1 MLDDTLGRRDFIA
14 VSCTAIASAWLAA
27 DPNELRASLAHA
39 ARALAPA
46 PASSWEF
53 LTPDQAADVDAIVA
67 QIIPTDDLPGAR
79 EAGAV
84 HFVDHSLAT
93 WARGQR
99 DSFVQG
105 LDELNREAGHRWP
118 GTSRFAALPPDR
130 QIELLHAVEQTPFFK
145 TMRFFTIAGTFANP
159 SWGGNHDK
167 IGWRILGFE
176 DRFVWQPPFGEY
188 DADVNGRK

>member
-1 MLDDTLGRRDFIA
+1 MLDDALDRRAFLA
-14 VSCTAIASAWLAA
+14 ASCTAIASAWLAA
-27 DPNELRASLAHA
+27 DPDQLRASLAHA
-39 ARALAPA
+39 ARAVERPLD
-46 PASSWEF
+46 WDF
-53 LTPDQAADVDAIVA
+53 LTPDQAADVDAIAA

-99 DSFVQG
+99 EPFIHG
-105 LDELNREAGHRWP
+105 LDALNREAGHRWP
-118 GTSRFAALPPDR
+118 GASRFAALSPEH
-130 QIELLHAVEQTPFFK
+130 QIELLHAVERTPFFQ

-159 SWGGNHDK
+159 SWGGNHDN

-176 DRFVWQPPFGEY
+176 DRFVWQPPFGDY
-188 DADVNGRK
+188 DADANGRK